1 MKKLLAISL
10 TAIVAGALYLTSC
23 NTTSNENTT
32 EEVKTVHFSIKGKTI
47 ENRKHVYLIDPNQ
60 NYANIQTVTVDSINN
75 TFCIEGDTTENI
87 ILNIRYDGGKVFYPF
102 FVDDTPLEI
111 DLVDNVTLK
120 GSKQNMK
127 LSQYESQF
135 SALNEEFNTVIEPVK
150 DLFANRTWSDKKS
163 EYPEIVAAI
172 TRINNIQDSII
183 RDAVENNSDN
193 YVPTIYLSEYI
204 YIDSIDDEKVKTLLN
219 GDIAYKKAPIVKRIL
234 DRIEKKE
241 RQKTL
246 VGQKFIDVDLQNYE
260 GQPAKISDICGKGK
274 YILMDIWASWCGPCR
289 KSMPHLAETL
299 ENYKDRNFDILSIS
313 VDEDTA
319 AWRKGVRDLNVTWN
333 NLCIPNNQKGWESEL
348 AEKYA
353 VQGVPTGVLVSP
365 DGEILSIDHPMNLIQ
380 NLDEYI
386 K

>member
-10 TAIVAGALYLTSC
+10 TAIVAGAFYLTSC

-47 ENRKHVYLIDPNQ
+47 ENRKRVYVVDPNQ
-60 NYANIQTVTVDSINN
+60 RFANIITVPVDSVDM
-75 TFCIEGDTTENI
+75 TFSIEGDTTENTE
-87 ILNIRYDGGKVFYPF
+87 LCLRYDGGKVFYRF
-102 FVDDTPLEI
+102 FVDETPLEV
-111 DLVDNVTLK
+111 DLVNNVTLK
-120 GSKQNMK
+120 GSEQNIK
-127 LSQYESQF
+127 VSRYLNQF
-135 SALNEEFNTVIEPVK
+135 DALQKELTETMAPVR
-150 DLFANRTWSDKKS
+150 DLMMSGEWDSKKS
-163 EYPEIVAAI
+163 EYPEIDAAL
-172 TRINNIQDSII
+172 TRIRHSQDSIV
-183 RDAVENNSDN
+183 RDAVENNPDN
-193 YVPTIYLSEYI
+193 FVPTLFLFDYKYL
-204 YIDSIDDEKVKTLLN
+204 DDVDNEKIKALVAGN
-219 GDIAYKKAPIVKRIL
+219 VAYKNSSEVKRIL
-234 DRIEKKE
+234 KSIEKEE
-241 RQKTL
+241 RQKNL
-246 VGQKFIDVDLQNYE
+246 AGQKFVDVNLQNYE

-289 KSMPHLAETL
+289 MSMPHLTETL

-313 VDEDTA
+313 IDEDTA

-348 AEKYA
+348 TEKYA

-365 DGEILSIDHPMNLIQ
+365 NGEILSIDHPMNLIQ